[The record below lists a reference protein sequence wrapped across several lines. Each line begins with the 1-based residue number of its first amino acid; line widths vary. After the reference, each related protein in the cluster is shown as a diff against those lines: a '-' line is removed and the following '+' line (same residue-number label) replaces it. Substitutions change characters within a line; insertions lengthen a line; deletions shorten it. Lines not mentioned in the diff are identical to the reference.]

1 MISECLYT
9 HKKQG
14 FDFHNNSENSQ
25 QIIGI
30 KFLNNIFLGNH
41 ILKDKIKSF
50 EKSFQETNIIWESTL
65 SKAQYYHKIDPKYI
79 RNFDSRQTLENL

>member
-1 MISECLYT
+1 MRSERFCI

-41 ILKDKIKSF
+41 ILKGKKKSLEKIF
-50 EKSFQETNIIWESTL
+50 L
-65 SKAQYYHKIDPKYI
+65 GDQYH
-79 RNFDSRQTLENL
+79 LG